1 MFIAFQ
7 VAISRFYETDGELDE
22 PEHVPVEP
30 RQNQPDVT
38 VSPSAPPAAKQK
50 PKKNTKFAT
59 VHTLSNSSDDEEEGQ
74 AFYAGG
80 SEHSGQ
86 QVLGPPKKDIVADM
100 FKSVQE

>member
-1 MFIAFQ
+1 M
-7 VAISRFYETDGELDE
+7 DE

-30 RQNQPDVT
+30 RRNEPDVT
-38 VSPSAPPAAKQK
+38 VSPSTPPSAKQK
-50 PKKNTKFAT
+50 QKSKKNTKFAT